1 MLLWHMYICDCSFI
15 VNVCNSS
22 VIILAFVKSE
32 GKQKQKQVRSKKNA
46 ESEHSGSGE
55 ESSESLVS
63 TSPAGGQYKCVPSL
77 AFYVAIFFDMA

>member
-1 MLLWHMYICDCSFI
+1 M
-15 VNVCNSS
+15 NVCNSS

-46 ESEHSGSGE
+46 ESEHSGSEE

-63 TSPAGGQYKCVPSL
+63 TSPAGGQYRCVPSL
-77 AFYVAIFFDMA
+77 AFYVTIFFDMA